1 MLASVLSVLK
11 RFSVDSL
18 LLSFFHLST
27 VYEADVTCSK
37 STIDNTGKRYETYS
51 KKTIKTPEQCQ

>member
-1 MLASVLSVLK
+1 MFASVLSVLK

-18 LLSFFHLST
+18 LLSFCHLST

-37 STIDNTGKRYETYS
+37 STIETLEKGMKYIR
-51 KKTIKTPEQCQ
+51 KKQ